1 MLRIKKEDGKTKV
14 KVKKPKEAKVLE
26 KSEPKVKKPAE
37 KKAKIFYGLG
47 RRKRSV
53 ARIWLKEEKG
63 DIVINDK
70 LATDFFASEKAKTD
84 WQKPFHIVGISHPAA
99 KFSGTVKVRG
109 GGLTGQLEATI
120 LGISRALLNYNV
132 EFRQKLRQ
140 AGLLTRDP
148 REVESKKVY
157 LRKARKAPQ
166 YSKR

>member
-70 LATDFFASEKAKTD
+70 LVTDFFASEKAKTD
-84 WQKPFHIVGISHPAA
+84 WQKPFHIVGVAHPTA
-99 KFSGTVKVRG
+99 KFSATVKLFG
-109 GGLTGQLEATI
+109 GGKTSQVEALA
-120 LGISRALLNYNV
+120 LGISKALISYNE
-132 EFRQKLRQ
+132 EFRAKLRN
-140 AGLLTRDP
+140 AGLLTRDS
-148 REVESKKVY
+148 RVVESKKY
-157 LRKARKAPQ
+157 YKRKARKKQQ